1 MNEIG
6 DDLWGQSLL
15 WREEINEDMPKHT
28 EGGDKEE
35 LGKSFFFKV
44 DNGSI
49 CLSLCVFRLTLMLF
63 CLFILV
69 DVLIFVLWLEIYIL
83 HILVSDEK
91 NNGQKMFIQ
100 AVVDLNLALGQLLKV
115 E

>member
-1 MNEIG
+1 MTATTPTSNAVRFETGAITL
-6 DDLWGQSLL
+6 DLSNRFHL
-15 WREEINEDMPKHT
+15 PKHT

-69 DVLIFVLWLEIYIL
+69 DVLIFVL
-83 HILVSDEK
+83 
-91 NNGQKMFIQ
+91 
-100 AVVDLNLALGQLLKV
+100 
-115 E
+115 